1 MKSMTNVKGSLRAW
15 TLAGATCLACALAHG
30 ATDSLWIGGASG
42 NWGDANNWSGAV
54 VPNGADAVARIE
66 SATDVTISVG
76 SGTYTVGAIY
86 ASGGNHT
93 ILGTGYINLNAT
105 SGTGVVEVAGNA
117 SLMTGCFL
125 DASVA
130 RGTALVKTGTG
141 TFSVT
146 NKVGRTRKLNGMDV
160 RAGLV
165 EFGGRSNSDDVDIGV
180 MLVIRTGATVR
191 LMVPNLFWNDTVIYT
206 EAGGVFDVNGKSDLI
221 GALVGEGI
229 VTNCSNG
236 INMTLYNDTPYKGVY
251 PFSGRV
257 HGKVSLAFDKT
268 KTYWWYEDQANK
280 TRLWV
285 LGSRDAMADASLVLN
300 SNVVGDRLLAFNP
313 EAGGIFNVKEFWY
326 RHDQPLVLTDTDGN
340 PVTVLTTPDTTA
352 RTTGRVTGEGSLTA
366 IGWASYSA
374 TFTNDMMTAKGTYAL
389 TSGTNTF
396 GNGTA
401 EKDAVVTSLA
411 AVDIRK
417 GATLVRRNA
426 TNEVWDTTELIG
438 MGTVVQDAPSDWSL
452 PLSMTGGTFRVTAR
466 ADANE
471 VVFSGG
477 NSTNVTL
484 DLNAAP
490 NARIAFTGGT
500 HHFPVLMGTNKHT
513 YRQTAGTVIAGPV
526 SGRDWT
532 YPSESDIFYTMT
544 GGKLYSTTLN
554 NYSRGIGLDMSGDAE
569 AYLRFGGGNYQY
581 HRLASDGE
589 SHTIRLRDNAY
600 LFVDRMD
607 LGTPSSNV
615 QTPTFD
621 LQGGVFEVGESLT
634 IPG

>member
-1 MKSMTNVKGSLRAW
+1 MKSMTNVKGSLCAW

-30 ATDSLWIGGASG
+30 ATDSLWIGAASG
-42 NWGDANNWSGAV
+42 NWGDANNWSGGV

-66 SATDVTISVG
+66 STADVTISVG
-76 SGTYTVGAIY
+76 SGTYTVGAIH
-86 ASGGNHT
+86 ASGGSHT
-93 ILGTGYINLNAT
+93 IAGAGHLNLNAS
-105 SGTGVVEVAGNA
+105 SGTGVVEVAENA
-117 SLMTGCFL
+117 SLTTECLL
-125 DASVA
+125 DAA
-130 RGTALVKTGTG
+130 TAKGTALAKMGPG
-141 TFSVT
+141 TFAVK
-146 NKVGRTRKLNGMDV
+146 NKVGKTAKLNGVDV
-160 RAGLV
+160 REGLF
-165 EFGGRSNSDDVDIGV
+165 EFNGTQNTDNVDVGGLLLIRS
-180 MLVIRTGATVR
+180 GATAK
-191 LMVPNLFWNDTVIYT
+191 LMVPNLFLNDTVIHT
-206 EAGGVFDVNGKSDLI
+206 EAGGVFDANNKNELI
-221 GALVGEGI
+221 GAITGEGV
-229 VTNCSNG
+229 VTNCGGNL
-236 INMTLYNDTPYKGVY
+236 NMTLYNGPYT
-251 PFSGRV
+251 FSGRAF
-257 HGKVSLAFDKT
+257 GKIYAQYRT
-268 KTYWWYEDQANK
+268 NGAWYFNCPAER
-280 TRLWV
+280 RLWV
-285 LGSRDAMADASLVLN
+285 LGARDALSEASFFFDSPN
-300 SNVVGDRLLAFNP
+300 PGDRLLSFAP
-313 EAGGIFNVKEFWY
+313 EAGGVFEIKEFGY
-326 RHDQPLVLTDTDGN
+326 RYGWPLVLTDTAGN
-340 PVTVLTTPDTTA
+340 PVEVRTSPDSTA
-352 RTTGRVTGEGSLTA
+352 RTSGRVTGEGSLTA

-411 AVDIRK
+411 AVDVQK
-417 GATLVRRNA
+417 GATLIRRNA
-426 TNEVWDTTELIG
+426 TNEVWDTTELTG

-569 AYLRFGGGNYQY
+569 AYLRFGGGNYQ
-581 HRLASDGE
+581 
-589 SHTIRLRDNAY
+589 
-600 LFVDRMD
+600 
-607 LGTPSSNV
+607 
-615 QTPTFD
+615 
-621 LQGGVFEVGESLT
+621 
-634 IPG
+634 